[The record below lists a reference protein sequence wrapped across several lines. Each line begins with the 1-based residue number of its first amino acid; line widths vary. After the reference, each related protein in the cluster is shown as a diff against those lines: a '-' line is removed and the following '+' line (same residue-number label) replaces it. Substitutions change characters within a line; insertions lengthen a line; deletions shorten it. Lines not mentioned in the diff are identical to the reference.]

1 MVFTAR
7 AAGRASQRGRG
18 RRFRRLATTS
28 PRAASA
34 LGELPNA
41 APGSR
46 LPAVAAQRVASGCRD
61 PLPTRKGCGERHR
74 GVGRRSATTEAAVS
88 SRKRRQL
95 VNRRRGRAGR
105 RIDRSSRVTSP
116 DYAGEGRTASSPEV
130 DEPCLAVARLELL
143 EKVVFN
149 FARRYQGDWVLSPE
163 APD

>member
-1 MVFTAR
+1 M
-7 AAGRASQRGRG
+7 
-18 RRFRRLATTS
+18 
-28 PRAASA
+28 
-34 LGELPNA
+34 
-41 APGSR
+41 
-46 LPAVAAQRVASGCRD
+46 
-61 PLPTRKGCGERHR
+61 
-74 GVGRRSATTEAAVS
+74 TEAAVG

-105 RIDRSSRVTSP
+105 WIDRSSHVTSP

-130 DEPCLAVARLELL
+130 DETCLAVARLELL